1 MHSVQHKC
9 TKKEVNMNTVDPIRE
24 KSDIKKMKNY
34 LLANNYRDYLLFI
47 MGINTGLR
55 ISDLLKLKVSDI
67 RDKFHIIIAEKKT
80 GKEKKFILNDQVQ
93 EVTNIFIQN
102 KDDDEYIFQSKRNRG
117 KAIDRTVAYKIL
129 NSAADAIDLKTKIG
143 THTLRK
149 TFGYHLYQ
157 QTKDV
162 ALLQYLFN
170 HSSPSTTLR
179 YIGINQDVADKILQ
193 NFNL

>member
-1 MHSVQHKC
+1 
-9 TKKEVNMNTVDPIRE
+9 MNTVEPIRE
-24 KSDIKKMKNY
+24 KSDIEKMKNY
-34 LLANNYRDYLLFI
+34 LLASSYRDYLLFI

-67 RDKFHIIIAEKKT
+67 REKFHIVITEKKT
-80 GKEKKFILNDQVQ
+80 GKEKKFVLNDQVR
-93 EVTNIFIQN
+93 EVVDTFITL
-102 KDDDEYIFQSKRNRG
+102 KDDDEYLFQSKKNRSKG
-117 KAIDRTVAYKIL
+117 IDRTVAYRIL
-129 NSAADAIDLKTKIG
+129 NKAAEAVKLDIAIG

-193 NFNL
+193 GFNL

>member
-1 MHSVQHKC
+1 
-9 TKKEVNMNTVDPIRE
+9 MNTVDPIRE
-24 KSDIKKMKNY
+24 KSDIEKMKNY
-34 LLANNYRDYLLFI
+34 LLANNYRDYLLFV

-67 RDKFHIIIAEKKT
+67 RDKFHIVIIEKKT
-80 GKEKKFILNDQVQ
+80 GKEKKFVLNDQVQ
-93 EVTNIFIQN
+93 EVVNIFIQK
-102 KDDDEYIFQSKRNRG
+102 KDDNEYIFQSKRNRG